1 MAVALLKGQQTMN
14 ERLQTLLSDE
24 SGQDLIE
31 YMLLASFLAIASWV
45 GVLAVETAIR
55 TTYVTW
61 DTASQ
66 AIWEV
71 PDPVGAGS

>member
-1 MAVALLKGQQTMN
+1 MK
-14 ERLQTLLSDE
+14 ERLQIWLSDE

-45 GVLAVETAIR
+45 GVQMMETAIR
-55 TTYVTW
+55 TTYETW

-66 AIWEV
+66 EIWEV